1 MISRRVRK
9 RDDARIDRLWEAW
22 SVPDSTRSGLATLPR
37 DDWVVPDR
45 VGVGGINQGGSGRH
59 EPGRPGRR
67 RPGRIRRFVREY
79 GWRAYALP
87 LLVAITVVALMTMK
101 ESSKPTGSAH
111 VAPAPGPSQ
120 PAAAQ
125 SSRAPL
131 DTPLKPDQAGPI
143 AQREVLSSDALPPGA
158 PYTQKGAGTFQVV
171 PGTGPVVGKGTLR
184 RYTIDIE
191 NGVTGVDPAA
201 FAAIVQAALH
211 DPRGWTGH
219 NSAVALQRV
228 DGGPADFHITLTSA
242 LTVRALCGYELKIE
256 TSCYAAT
263 HNQRVVLNVARW
275 VRGDMAYLGDLAT
288 YHIYMVNHETGH
300 ALGHSHAHAC
310 LKNGLAPLMMQQSI
324 SLKAANGKICQ
335 ANPWPYPPG
344 APDAPGVEQPGT

>member
-1 MISRRVRK
+1 MGGLVG
-9 RDDARIDRLWEAW
+9 ARLDPIR
-22 SVPDSTRSGLATLPR
+22 PGTLAR
-37 DDWVVPDR
+37 DDWVGPDR
-45 VGVGGINQGGSGRH
+45 VGVGPANQRRPPARH

-87 LLVAITVVALMTMK
+87 LLVAITIVALMTMK

-111 VAPAPGPSQ
+111 LPPAPGTSR

-125 SSRAPL
+125 PSSALL
-131 DTPLKPDQAGPI
+131 DTPMKPDQAGPT
-143 AQREVLSSDALPPGA
+143 AQREVLASDALPPGA
-158 PYTQKGAGTFQVV
+158 PYTQQGAGTFQVV
-171 PGTGPVVGKGTLR
+171 PGTGPVVGTGTLR

-201 FAAIVQAALH
+201 FAATVQAALH

-219 NSAVALQRV
+219 NSGVALQRV

-256 TSCYAAT
+256 TSCYAAART
-263 HNQRVVLNVARW
+263 ISEVVLNVARW

-288 YHIYMVNHETGH
+288 YHIYMVNHEIGH

-344 APDAPGVEQPGT
+344 APDAPGLEQPGT